1 MKNKFKKKILSILAH
16 PKHTTNKYTEPQQ
29 YMHAIEKKK
38 LTPPKQHKKTNQ
50 NKKTPNKQ
58 QKSQPNPNHSNLS
71 LDRTTASC

>member
-38 LTPPKQHKKTNQ
+38 ADSPKTTQKNKPKQKNPQQTTKKPTQ
-50 NKKTPNKQ
+50 P
-58 QKSQPNPNHSNLS
+58 KSL
-71 LDRTTASC
+71 

>member
-1 MKNKFKKKILSILAH
+1 MRWKISLKKKSFH

-50 NKKTPNKQ
+50 NKKPPTNNK
-58 QKSQPNPNHSNLS
+58 KANPTQITLTF
-71 LDRTTASC
+71 L